1 MRGETGSC
9 GGARQRSGNLG
20 RADGKLEWAEN
31 EQWQPRRMAFF
42 FFFLPFMISFLF
54 FISLISN
61 LSLNYVMN
69 LIFELSI
76 HISNP
81 SMRRIYLSIY
91 FHLYDIFF
99 LLYSHGFVFNLEVK
113 FPGSIGMLLMTHLF
127 YYPQMHN
134 QVKLSMMQDL
144 LWCLWLF
151 TPF

>member
-1 MRGETGSC
+1 
-9 GGARQRSGNLG
+9 
-20 RADGKLEWAEN
+20 
-31 EQWQPRRMAFF
+31 
-42 FFFLPFMISFLF
+42 MISFLF

-134 QVKLSMMQDL
+134 QVKLNMMQDL